1 MAPPMMRHQ
10 GLPLRIS
17 NLEKVYPPGHN
28 DPQFQIDWLKKQQ
41 QFMQEKTKKDPNG
54 EMIKGPIGPG
64 GPMMGSGRMNIPG
77 GGSIDNLDS
86 YLDKLANIYTNVGK
100 LIMELLKFQGA
111 QECKDYKYLD
121 EMFNQS
127 LVALECCKKKVTIN
141 EDDHLED
148 TETDTKLIKPW
159 FDGLE
164 EEKKTSESENDYFL
178 ISNDN
183 SSESKSSD
191 LIEEIDYFLASSDTD
206 TISDDTSIYEPSSS
220 ESKSND
226 LIEDDKFLEE
236 KTKKSESETET
247 AETDYSSIS
256 SDTSS
261 DDGSSIYET
270 EISESEVNDLI
281 DDSKKPL
288 HFMINEEVLQG
299 TYRGK
304 QMPAAPPRVPLPK
317 YLTSSE
323 PIPEPLGSNYINI
336 KR

>member
-1 MAPPMMRHQ
+1 
-10 GLPLRIS
+10 
-17 NLEKVYPPGHN
+17 
-28 DPQFQIDWLKKQQ
+28 
-41 QFMQEKTKKDPNG
+41 
-54 EMIKGPIGPG
+54 
-64 GPMMGSGRMNIPG
+64 
-77 GGSIDNLDS
+77 
-86 YLDKLANIYTNVGK
+86 
-100 LIMELLKFQGA
+100 
-111 QECKDYKYLD
+111 
-121 EMFNQS
+121 MFNQS

-191 LIEEIDYFLASSDTD
+191 LIE
-206 TISDDTSIYEPSSS
+206 
-220 ESKSND
+220 
-226 LIEDDKFLEE
+226 DDKFLEE

-247 AETDYSSIS
+247 DYSSVS

-261 DDGSSIYET
+261 DDDSSIYET

-299 TYRGK
+299 TYRGQK
-304 QMPAAPPRVPLPK
+304 MLAAPPRVPLPN

-323 PIPEPLGSNYINI
+323 PIPEPLGSNYIKI

>member
-1 MAPPMMRHQ
+1 MAPPMMGHQ

-41 QFMQEKTKKDPNG
+41 QFMQEKPKKGANG
-54 EMIKGPIGPG
+54 QMINGPG
-64 GPMMGSGRMNIPG
+64 MNIPG

-111 QECKDYKYLD
+111 QECKDYKYLQ

-127 LVALECCKKKVTIN
+127 LVALKCCKKKVTIN
-141 EDDHLED
+141 KDDHLED

-236 KTKKSESETET
+236 KTKKSESESESESET
-247 AETDYSSIS
+247 ETDYSSVS

-261 DDGSSIYET
+261 DDDSSIYET
-270 EISESEVNDLI
+270 EISESEVNHLI
-281 DDSKKPL
+281 DDS
-288 HFMINEEVLQG
+288 
-299 TYRGK
+299 
-304 QMPAAPPRVPLPK
+304 
-317 YLTSSE
+317 
-323 PIPEPLGSNYINI
+323 
-336 KR
+336 

>member
-1 MAPPMMRHQ
+1 M
-10 GLPLRIS
+10 
-17 NLEKVYPPGHN
+17 V
-28 DPQFQIDWLKKQQ
+28 
-41 QFMQEKTKKDPNG
+41 
-54 EMIKGPIGPG
+54 
-64 GPMMGSGRMNIPG
+64 
-77 GGSIDNLDS
+77 LD
-86 YLDKLANIYTNVGK
+86 
-100 LIMELLKFQGA
+100 Q
-111 QECKDYKYLD
+111 
-121 EMFNQS
+121 
-127 LVALECCKKKVTIN
+127 
-141 EDDHLED
+141 DDHLEE
-148 TETDTKLIKPW
+148 TETDIKLIKPW

-247 AETDYSSIS
+247 DYSSVS

-261 DDGSSIYET
+261 DDGSSNYET

-304 QMPAAPPRVPLPK
+304 QMLGAPPMVPLPK
-317 YLTSSE
+317 YLT
-323 PIPEPLGSNYINI
+323 
-336 KR
+336 